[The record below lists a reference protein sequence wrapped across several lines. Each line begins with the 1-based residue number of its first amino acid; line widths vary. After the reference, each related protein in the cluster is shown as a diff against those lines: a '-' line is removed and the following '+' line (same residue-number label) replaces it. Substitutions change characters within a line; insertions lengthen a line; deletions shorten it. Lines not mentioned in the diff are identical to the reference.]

1 MSEDGKS
8 LLFEREYSEWGEKL
22 NVWGDRDFEKK
33 IPFAFAGL
41 IQLPSFN
48 GEILQSETRI
58 YLPSLGIWQEAD
70 NLIKWNPESLVNAPG
85 SWSPLAY
92 AGNDPVN
99 FVDPSGNASFSANY
113 SNRNRMNDTFITKGV
128 KTTTSLVIG
137 AAYNNAARTTLGL
150 GAGVGE
156 LIKNNFR
163 LTVLGTVAGSVG
175 ATALNMGV
183 KTVLVGTAFTI
194 GQKIGNVFGATID
207 TLVDNAQGSA
217 NDFFSKMMNRA
228 GATDLLHDVGFG
240 SGSPNFDFRRHSNSS
255 SSVFWNSNPYL
266 IKN

>member
-1 MSEDGKS
+1 M
-8 LLFEREYSEWGEKL
+8 KL
-22 NVWGDRDFEKK
+22 VK
-33 IPFAFAGL
+33 L
-41 IQLPSFN
+41 IS
-48 GEILQSETRI
+48 
-58 YLPSLGIWQEAD
+58 
-70 NLIKWNPESLVNAPG
+70 
-85 SWSPLAY
+85 
-92 AGNDPVN
+92 
-99 FVDPSGNASFSANY
+99 
-113 SNRNRMNDTFITKGV
+113 
-128 KTTTSLVIG
+128 SLVIIIIFTASCSKG
-137 AAYNNAARTTLGL
+137 S
-150 GAGVGE
+150 GE
-156 LIKNNFR
+156 IFAIKETQLIEVDSKEVEERKNIEEYSKLLEANVNEANFIKLIKNNFR

>member
-1 MSEDGKS
+1 
-8 LLFEREYSEWGEKL
+8 
-22 NVWGDRDFEKK
+22 
-33 IPFAFAGL
+33 
-41 IQLPSFN
+41 
-48 GEILQSETRI
+48 
-58 YLPSLGIWQEAD
+58 
-70 NLIKWNPESLVNAPG
+70 
-85 SWSPLAY
+85 
-92 AGNDPVN
+92 
-99 FVDPSGNASFSANY
+99 
-113 SNRNRMNDTFITKGV
+113 
-128 KTTTSLVIG
+128 
-137 AAYNNAARTTLGL
+137 
-150 GAGVGE
+150 
-156 LIKNNFR
+156 
-163 LTVLGTVAGSVG
+163 VG

-217 NDFFSKMMNRA
+217 NDFFSKVMNRA